1 MAFSET
7 AQSAEQTSVPLF
19 RVAGET
25 DVGLRRKRN
34 EDSFCCVHSP
44 CGRKLLAV
52 VADGIGGNGRGDV
65 ASYICCSELA
75 EAFLE
80 RESGLSAPADAADF
94 LADTLKR
101 INAQIWQRNAI
112 GRYVRPMGT
121 TVNCAL
127 FLPGGFAMANAGD
140 SRLYESLPGAPLRII
155 SCDHSF
161 ENIRCVLGVDGRCMP
176 PDNAIYRAVG
186 VRKNFEFELATFPR
200 VPDARYL
207 FCSDGL
213 YRNLSDAQILET
225 LRAAETPRRA
235 LNVFMRAAFLGGG
248 QDNITG
254 IVVFSD
260 GEAR

>member
-1 MAFSET
+1 MVFSET
-7 AQSAEQTSVPLF
+7 EQGAACPAVPPF

-25 DVGLRRKRN
+25 DVGLKRRRN

-44 CGRKLLAV
+44 SGRKLLAA
-52 VADGIGGNGRGDV
+52 VADGIGGNGRGDI

-75 EAFLE
+75 GAFL
-80 RESGLSAPADAADF
+80 RQESRLATPADAAVF

-101 INAQIWQRNAI
+101 INAQIWQRNSI

-121 TVNCAL
+121 TVNCAV
-127 FLPGGFAMANAGD
+127 FLPDGFAMANAGD
-140 SRLYESLPGAPLRII
+140 SRLYECLPGAALRII

-161 ENIRCVLGVDGRCMP
+161 ENIRCTLGVDGRCLP

-200 VPDARYL
+200 VPGARYF

-213 YRNLSDAQILET
+213 YRSLADDRIQEV
-225 LRAAETPRRA
+225 LRGAETPRSA
-235 LNVFMRAAFLGGG
+235 LNVFMRTAFLAGGL
-248 QDNITG
+248 DNITG
-254 IVVFSD
+254 IVVFIGGD
-260 GEAR
+260 VP